1 MKAAAALLFLLACTE
16 VRDAGGQVVEW
27 VACPTHLIDC
37 GQVFA
42 CATPAD
48 NELGV
53 VELCIDVDDQP
64 GDLDVAESLYGT
76 CEPTPRHQGLCI
88 WCPDGAGGNAFSGSF
103 DCAGEW

>member
-1 MKAAAALLFLLACTE
+1 MKAAALLLLLGCTT
-16 VRDAGGQVVEW
+16 VRDAGGQVAEW
-27 VACPTHLIDC
+27 VACPTSLIDC
-37 GQVFA
+37 GHVYV

-53 VELCIDVDDQP
+53 VEICVDVDDQP
-64 GDLDVAESLYGT
+64 GDLDAAEAIYGA

-88 WCPDGAGGNAFSGSF
+88 WCPAGAGANAFNGSF